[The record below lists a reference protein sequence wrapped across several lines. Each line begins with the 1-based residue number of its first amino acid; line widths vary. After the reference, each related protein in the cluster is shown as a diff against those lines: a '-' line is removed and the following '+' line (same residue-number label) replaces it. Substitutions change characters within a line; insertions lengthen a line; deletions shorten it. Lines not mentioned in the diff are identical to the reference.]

1 MKTRNQKK
9 VKISIATIFLI
20 VGMLGVSSKSF
31 AQDYV
36 KHGTT
41 SVAGGS
47 ATLYY
52 KVTDNGVRFKLE
64 NKTNVTLY
72 CKIVK
77 VTGTWSDGKT
87 RAKNVFIKWI
97 PAGQS
102 RDEIYWQTDNYS
114 TLKTWN
120 FDRWSVSAN
129 LEDLVD

>member
-1 MKTRNQKK
+1 M
-9 VKISIATIFLI
+9 
-20 VGMLGVSSKSF
+20 
-31 AQDYV
+31 
-36 KHGTT
+36 
-41 SVAGGS
+41 
-47 ATLYY
+47 
-52 KVTDNGVRFKLE
+52 
-64 NKTNVTLY
+64 
-72 CKIVK
+72 K

-87 RAKNVFIKWI
+87 RTKNVFIKWI